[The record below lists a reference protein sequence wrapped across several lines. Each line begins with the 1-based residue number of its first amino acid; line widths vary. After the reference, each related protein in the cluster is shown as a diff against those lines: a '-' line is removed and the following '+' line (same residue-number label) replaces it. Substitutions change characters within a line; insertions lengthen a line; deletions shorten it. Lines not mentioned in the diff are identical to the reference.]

1 MTSFKKIP
9 TLLSFLLT
17 LAVSACNFSS
27 PLEASSLNKQSSSE
41 SSPNISSVP
50 NSSSAFSSNTHVHT
64 FANEWSHDEQTH

>member
-27 PLEASSLNKQSSSE
+27 PLEVSFLNQQSSSE
-41 SSPNISSVP
+41 SSQYNSSSP
-50 NSSSAFSSNTHVHT
+50 DSSAFSSSIHIHT
-64 FANEWSHDEQTH
+64 YANEWSHDEQTH